1 MCGSPAFLGL
11 DKASVSPKVKHSKE
25 PLHLSSA
32 CLSCG
37 CDSNTVLK
45 ACLCDKGQLQQMRTG
60 GRGVGDGV
68 GILGGGTG
76 QTAHVDRRLH
86 ARVMQDA
93 HGLEGS
99 HPRKLSWGK
108 GALSLLQGLQ
118 DSE

>member
-37 CDSNTVLK
+37 CDSNTALK

-60 GRGVGDGV
+60 G
-68 GILGGGTG
+68 GTG
-76 QTAHVDRRLH
+76 QTAHVGRRLH
-86 ARVMQDA
+86 ARAMQDA